1 MYTEIKYTDKT
12 LERIVNETDNKRN
25 KKLDI

>member
-1 MYTEIKYTDKT
+1 MHTEIKYTDKT

-25 KKLDI
+25 KKLGI